1 MEQYWRDHPVPAAQK
16 SSAPDH
22 APDRPWMYKPNPEGI
37 LSDFHRHRMHLAK
50 NNDDSR
56 EETWLAELRRY
67 LGVIEPDVTVDTD
80 VVDWWQVCINPS
92 HDGSVTYVV
101 SY

>member
-1 MEQYWRDHPVPAAQK
+1 MEQYWRDRPALAAQK

-22 APDRPWMYKPNPEGI
+22 TPDHPWMYKPDPEGI
-37 LSDFHRHRMHLAK
+37 LSDFHHHHKHLAK
-50 NNDDSR
+50 NNNDWC
-56 EETWLAELRRY
+56 EETWLAELRHY
-67 LGVIEPDVTVDTD
+67 LGIIEPDVTVDRD